1 MIYLASMVEW
11 DIIFSLNSD
20 FILYLVVLVL
30 IALSFLSF
38 MVFRWIILIDS
49 FSKIKPGFS
58 VLYRYYL
65 IGSFFNIFF
74 PGALGGDVV
83 RIHYSQKQ
91 YRLGIKKATA
101 IIFFERVAGLVALT
115 LIFCFSIFF
124 NDAIADKISID
135 KEYTPLVIPLVL
147 LIGFVFKKA
156 ASKKGYVISY
166 ITIGAILVLS
176 ILGQFAD
183 ILIAYILCSYF
194 DLTVTLWNLLTV
206 MPLIFIVT
214 VLPISIGGIGRPF
227 DEISLNLPLFK
238 EKGVEVKG
246 VIINKI
252 IPEKKSKVEKYLKKA
267 FEKINLKVVG
277 FIPYVDYLSEPDL
290 FQICSAVNG
299 KMIAGYEKR
308 SEKVRNIIVGAMTPR
323 HALDYFTP
331 HSLIITPGDR
341 EDIILAGLTGYPEN
355 CIKGIVLTG
364 GLYPHKAILKLI
376 KKYDIPVI
384 ISPMDTYETA
394 SSINELVVKITEL
407 DMDKIEIAA
416 KLIKEN
422 IRIEEVIN

>member
-1 MIYLASMVEW
+1 MNKKIFIAATRQNDGKTVISLGLFKLLKEHFRNVGFMKPVGQKYIFVDKLKVDEDAVLIKKVFGLEDNLEYMNPVAVAEGFTRKYLERPEKRKY
-11 DIIFSLNSD
+11 IQKIKNSFEKISNNKD
-20 FILYLVVLVL
+20 FIL
-30 IALSFLSF
+30 IE
-38 MVFRWIILIDS
+38 
-49 FSKIKPGFS
+49 GT
-58 VLYRYYL
+58 
-65 IGSFFNIFF
+65 G
-74 PGALGGDVV
+74 
-83 RIHYSQKQ
+83 H
-91 YRLGIKKATA
+91 
-101 IIFFERVAGLVALT
+101 AGVG
-115 LIFCFSIFF
+115 SIFDL
-124 NDAIADKISID
+124 NNAEIASAL
-135 KEYTPLVIPLVL
+135 ESPVIL
-147 LIGFVFKKA
+147 
-156 ASKKGYVISY
+156 
-166 ITIGAILVLS
+166 
-176 ILGQFAD
+176 
-183 ILIAYILCSYF
+183 
-194 DLTVTLWNLLTV
+194 
-206 MPLIFIVT
+206 
-214 VLPISIGGIGRPF
+214 ISIGGIGRPF

-422 IRIEEVIN
+422 IRIEEIIN

>member
-1 MIYLASMVEW
+1 M
-11 DIIFSLNSD
+11 
-20 FILYLVVLVL
+20 
-30 IALSFLSF
+30 
-38 MVFRWIILIDS
+38 
-49 FSKIKPGFS
+49 
-58 VLYRYYL
+58 
-65 IGSFFNIFF
+65 
-74 PGALGGDVV
+74 
-83 RIHYSQKQ
+83 
-91 YRLGIKKATA
+91 
-101 IIFFERVAGLVALT
+101 
-115 LIFCFSIFF
+115 
-124 NDAIADKISID
+124 
-135 KEYTPLVIPLVL
+135 
-147 LIGFVFKKA
+147 
-156 ASKKGYVISY
+156 
-166 ITIGAILVLS
+166 
-176 ILGQFAD
+176 
-183 ILIAYILCSYF
+183 
-194 DLTVTLWNLLTV
+194 
-206 MPLIFIVT
+206 
-214 VLPISIGGIGRPF
+214 
-227 DEISLNLPLFK
+227 
-238 EKGVEVKG
+238 
-246 VIINKI
+246 
-252 IPEKKSKVEKYLKKA
+252 
-267 FEKINLKVVG
+267 G

-422 IRIEEVIN
+422 IRMEEVIN